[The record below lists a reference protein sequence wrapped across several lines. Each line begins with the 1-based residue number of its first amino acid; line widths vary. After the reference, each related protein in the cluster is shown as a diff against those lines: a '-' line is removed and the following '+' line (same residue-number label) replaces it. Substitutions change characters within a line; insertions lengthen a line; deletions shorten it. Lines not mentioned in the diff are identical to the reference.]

1 MVLAR
6 GITADLSFRREY
18 CERFSA
24 IMFSIKVGAMLL
36 TILNT
41 SRAISFT
48 LFICRYS
55 ALRGLEEIGVR
66 GYIVI
71 VDEPK
76 GSLLDFLK
84 LIGVALATEVP
95 DQRAVIKI

>member
-1 MVLAR
+1 MLAR
-6 GITADLSFRREY
+6 GITAELSFRREY
-18 CERFSA
+18 CERLSAMRFSTT
-24 IMFSIKVGAMLL
+24 VGAILL

-55 ALRGLEEIGVR
+55 APSGLEEIGVR

-71 VDEPK
+71 VDESK
-76 GSLLDFLK
+76 CSLLDFLK
-84 LIGVALATEVP
+84 LIGAALATKVQ
-95 DQRAVIKI
+95 DQRAVIKM

>member
-1 MVLAR
+1 M
-6 GITADLSFRREY
+6 
-18 CERFSA
+18 
-24 IMFSIKVGAMLL
+24 
-36 TILNT
+36 
-41 SRAISFT
+41 
-48 LFICRYS
+48 
-55 ALRGLEEIGVR
+55 R

-95 DQRAVIKI
+95 YQRAVIKI

>member
-6 GITADLSFRREY
+6 GITADLSFRREH

-48 LFICRYS
+48 LFICS
-55 ALRGLEEIGVR
+55 GLEEIGVR

-84 LIGVALATEVP
+84 LIGVALATKVP
-95 DQRAVIKI
+95 DQGAVIKI